1 MKITN
6 CLFRCPEPRYM
17 SEKYIIFEDVYYD
30 DIFEELTDYI
40 IREFKNKEVV
50 SLSFSEIL
58 DKLPNAWPGKKY
70 LKNKKDLTII
80 QVCFTDKPEINEIF
94 LKFKFTNKEKQNI
107 CDHMNVSR
115 GFFISELENYDKNL
129 TFIFLDSL
137 LHINHDEEHEILCH
151 ELIHLFQEISGRSK
165 YQVNQKK
172 LFNISEKDK
181 ADIKNILNLEE
192 SQIQNIFSKDEIA
205 THLKYAYSYIKEET
219 GFNDKFDIRMF
230 LHDSFIKLENL
241 NDTTFSSYYNS
252 LKIFNDKTSDS
263 IQRFKAPFN
272 KVFIEDSHNKIC
284 IALVVL
290 ACYFKIGVNT
300 IKNHLFG
307 YLNKDKTLS

>member
-6 CLFRCPEPRYM
+6 CLFKCPEPRYM
-17 SEKYIIFEDVYYD
+17 SEKYIILEDVYYD
-30 DIFEELTDYI
+30 DIFEGLTDYI
-40 IREFKNKEVV
+40 IKEFKDKEVV
-50 SLSFSEIL
+50 SLSFNEIL
-58 DKLPNAWPGKKY
+58 NKLPDSWPGKKY

-80 QVCFTDKPEINEIF
+80 QICFTDKTEIDEI
-94 LKFKFTNKEKQNI
+94 LSKFKFTNKEKQNI
-107 CDHMNVSR
+107 HDHMNVSR

-181 ADIKNILNLEE
+181 ADIKRILNLEE

-205 THLKYAYSYIKEET
+205 TYLKNAYSYIKEET
-219 GFNDKFDIRMF
+219 GFKLFDLRLF
-230 LHDSFIKLENL
+230 LIASFTKLESIKHRESFIEFYKEMKNFNNEYFIENYKKFF
-241 NDTTFSSYYNS
+241 N
-252 LKIFNDKTSDS
+252 KIF
-263 IQRFKAPFN
+263 
-272 KVFIEDSHNKIC
+272 VECSHNKIC
-284 IALVVL
+284 IALIVL
-290 ACYFKIGVNT
+290 ACYFKIGINT

-307 YLNKDKTLS
+307 YLNKDKNII

>member
-58 DKLPNAWPGKKY
+58 DKLPNAWSGKKY

-94 LKFKFTNKEKQNI
+94 LKFKFTNKEKQSI

-205 THLKYAYSYIKEET
+205 TYLKNAYSYIKEET
-219 GFNDKFDIRMF
+219 GFKLFDLRLF
-230 LHDSFIKLENL
+230 LIASFTKLESIKHRESFIEFYKEMKNFNNEYFIENYKKFF
-241 NDTTFSSYYNS
+241 N
-252 LKIFNDKTSDS
+252 KIF
-263 IQRFKAPFN
+263 
-272 KVFIEDSHNKIC
+272 VECSHNKIC
-284 IALVVL
+284 IALIVL
-290 ACYFKIGVNT
+290 ACYFKIGINT
-300 IKNHLFG
+300 IKNHLFV
-307 YLNKDKTLS
+307 L

>member
-6 CLFRCPEPRYM
+6 CLFKCPEPRYM
-17 SEKYIIFEDVYYD
+17 SEKYIILEDVYYD
-30 DIFEELTDYI
+30 DIFEGLTDYI
-40 IREFKNKEVV
+40 IKEFKDKEVV
-50 SLSFSEIL
+50 SLSFNEIL
-58 DKLPNAWPGKKY
+58 NKLPDSWPGKKY

-80 QVCFTDKPEINEIF
+80 QVCFTDKTEVDEI
-94 LKFKFTNKEKQNI
+94 LSKFKFTNKEKQNI
-107 CDHMNVSR
+107 HDHMNVSR

-137 LHINHDEEHEILCH
+137 LHINRDEEYEILCH

-181 ADIKNILNLEE
+181 VDIKRILNLEE

-205 THLKYAYSYIKEET
+205 THLKHAYSYIKEET
-219 GFNDKFDIRMF
+219 GFKLFDLRLF
-230 LHDSFIKLENL
+230 LIASFTKLESIKHHESFIEFYKEMKNFNTEHFIENYKKFF
-241 NDTTFSSYYNS
+241 N
-252 LKIFNDKTSDS
+252 KIF
-263 IQRFKAPFN
+263 
-272 KVFIEDSHNKIC
+272 VECSHDKIC
-284 IALVVL
+284 IALIVL
-290 ACYFKIGVNT
+290 ACYFKIGINT

-307 YLNKDKTLS
+307 YLNKDKTLYD

>member
-40 IREFKNKEVV
+40 IMEFKNKEVV

>member
-6 CLFRCPEPRYM
+6 CLFKCPEPRYM
-17 SEKYIIFEDVYYD
+17 SEKYIILEDVYYD
-30 DIFEELTDYI
+30 DIFEGLTDYI
-40 IREFKNKEVV
+40 IKEFKDKEVV
-50 SLSFSEIL
+50 SLSFNEIL
-58 DKLPNAWPGKKY
+58 NKLPDSWPGKKY

-80 QVCFTDKPEINEIF
+80 QEI
-94 LKFKFTNKEKQNI
+94 LSKFKFTNKEKQNI
-107 CDHMNVSR
+107 HDHMNVSR

-181 ADIKNILNLEE
+181 ADIKRILNLEE

-205 THLKYAYSYIKEET
+205 TYLKNAYSYIKEET
-219 GFNDKFDIRMF
+219 GFKLFDLRLF
-230 LHDSFIKLENL
+230 LIASFTKLESIKHRESFIEFYKEMKNFNNEYFIENYKKFF
-241 NDTTFSSYYNS
+241 N
-252 LKIFNDKTSDS
+252 KIF
-263 IQRFKAPFN
+263 
-272 KVFIEDSHNKIC
+272 VECSHNKIC
-284 IALVVL
+284 IALIVL
-290 ACYFKIGVNT
+290 ACYFKIGINT

-307 YLNKDKTLS
+307 YLNKDKNII

>member
-6 CLFRCPEPRYM
+6 CLFKCPEPRYM
-17 SEKYIIFEDVYYD
+17 SEKYIILEDVYYD
-30 DIFEELTDYI
+30 DIFEGLTDYI
-40 IREFKNKEVV
+40 IKEFKDKEVV
-50 SLSFSEIL
+50 SLSFNEIL
-58 DKLPNAWPGKKY
+58 NKLPDSWPGKKY

-80 QVCFTDKPEINEIF
+80 QICFTDKTEVDEI
-94 LKFKFTNKEKQNI
+94 LSKFKFTNKEKQNI
-107 CDHMNVSR
+107 HDHMNVSR

-181 ADIKNILNLEE
+181 VDIKHILNLEE

-205 THLKYAYSYIKEET
+205 TYLKNAYSYIKEET
-219 GFNDKFDIRMF
+219 GFKLFDLRLF
-230 LHDSFIKLENL
+230 LIASFTKLESIKHRESFIEFYKEMKNFNNEYFIENYKKFF
-241 NDTTFSSYYNS
+241 N
-252 LKIFNDKTSDS
+252 KIF
-263 IQRFKAPFN
+263 
-272 KVFIEDSHNKIC
+272 VECSHNKIC
-284 IALVVL
+284 IALIVL
-290 ACYFKIGVNT
+290 ACYFKIGINT
-300 IKNHLFG
+300 IKNHLFS
-307 YLNKDKTLS
+307 YLNKDKNII

>member
-6 CLFRCPEPRYM
+6 CLFKCPEPRYM
-17 SEKYIIFEDVYYD
+17 SEKYIILEDVYYD
-30 DIFEELTDYI
+30 DIFEGLTDYI
-40 IREFKNKEVV
+40 IKEFKDKEVV
-50 SLSFSEIL
+50 SLSFNEIL
-58 DKLPNAWPGKKY
+58 NKLPDSWPGKKY

-80 QVCFTDKPEINEIF
+80 QICFTDKTKVDEI
-94 LKFKFTNKEKQNI
+94 LSKFKFTNKEKQNI
-107 CDHMNVSR
+107 HDHMNVSR
-115 GFFISELENYDKNL
+115 GFFLSELENYDKNL

-181 ADIKNILNLEE
+181 ADIKRILNLEE

-205 THLKYAYSYIKEET
+205 TYLKNAYSYIKEET
-219 GFNDKFDIRMF
+219 GFKLFDLRLF
-230 LHDSFIKLENL
+230 LIASFTKLESIKHRESFIEFYKEIKNFNNEYFIENYKKFF
-241 NDTTFSSYYNS
+241 N
-252 LKIFNDKTSDS
+252 KIF
-263 IQRFKAPFN
+263 
-272 KVFIEDSHNKIC
+272 VECSHNKIC
-284 IALVVL
+284 IALIVL
-290 ACYFKIGVNT
+290 ACYFKIGINT

-307 YLNKDKTLS
+307 YLNKDKNII

>member
-6 CLFRCPEPRYM
+6 CLFKCPEPRYM
-17 SEKYIIFEDVYYD
+17 SEKYIILEDVYYD
-30 DIFEELTDYI
+30 DIFEGLTDYI
-40 IREFKNKEVV
+40 IKEFKDKEVV
-50 SLSFSEIL
+50 SLSFNEIL
-58 DKLPNAWPGKKY
+58 NKLPDSWPGKKY

-80 QVCFTDKPEINEIF
+80 QVCFTDKTEVDEI
-94 LKFKFTNKEKQNI
+94 LSKFKFTNKEKQNI
-107 CDHMNVSR
+107 HDHMNVSR

-137 LHINHDEEHEILCH
+137 LHINRDEEYEILCH

-181 ADIKNILNLEE
+181 VDIKRILNLEE

-205 THLKYAYSYIKEET
+205 THLKHAYSYIKEET
-219 GFNDKFDIRMF
+219 GFKLFDLRLF
-230 LHDSFIKLENL
+230 LIASFTKLESIKYRESFIEFYKEMKNFNNEHFIENYKKFF
-241 NDTTFSSYYNS
+241 N
-252 LKIFNDKTSDS
+252 KIF
-263 IQRFKAPFN
+263 
-272 KVFIEDSHNKIC
+272 VECSHDKIC
-284 IALVVL
+284 IALIVL
-290 ACYFKIGVNT
+290 ACYFKIGINT

-307 YLNKDKTLS
+307 YLNKDKTLYD

>member
-6 CLFRCPEPRYM
+6 CLFKCPEPRYM
-17 SEKYIIFEDVYYD
+17 SEKYIILEDVYYD
-30 DIFEELTDYI
+30 DIFEGLTDYI
-40 IREFKNKEVV
+40 IREFKDKEVV

-58 DKLPNAWPGKKY
+58 DKLPNVWPGKKY

-80 QVCFTDKPEINEIF
+80 QVCFADKSEVDEM
-94 LKFKFTNKEKQNI
+94 LSKFKFTDDEIAEIKK
-107 CDHMNVSR
+107 HMKNAE
-115 GFFISELENYDKNL
+115 GFFLSELENYDKNL

-181 ADIKNILNLEE
+181 VDIKHILNLEE

-205 THLKYAYSYIKEET
+205 TYLKNAYSYIKEET
-219 GFNDKFDIRMF
+219 GFKLFDLRLF
-230 LHDSFIKLENL
+230 LIASFTKLESIKHRESFIEFYKEMKNFNNEYFIENYKKFF
-241 NDTTFSSYYNS
+241 N
-252 LKIFNDKTSDS
+252 KIF
-263 IQRFKAPFN
+263 
-272 KVFIEDSHNKIC
+272 VECSHNKIC
-284 IALVVL
+284 IALLVL
-290 ACYFKIGVNT
+290 ACYFKIGINT

-307 YLNKDKTLS
+307 YLNKDKNII